1 MIPAPPSWHA
11 PAVPLV
17 VHDPY
22 LSVWSASNALTDQW
36 PVHWSG
42 QSRPMAGIA
51 WIDGDAFRFI
61 GRNTPLSE
69 IEIPAMR
76 QTRVSVLPTSTSYVF
91 EAAGVE
97 LVVRFTS
104 PALAHD
110 LEVLARPVTYVDCTV
125 RALDGRAH
133 EVSLYLDLAAV
144 WAVAMP
150 EQRVVWGRHRAGEIE
165 SLWVG
170 SKDQPV
176 LERAGD
182 EIGID
187 WGYLHLSA
195 APGQAGA
202 GAIGEGKTLRTAF
215 ARTGRIE
222 ARDDVGFGDRL
233 SMPAAAASVTRVN
246 EQGFEEGRPPL
257 VVMAASTA
265 TRHVGEQALTSSFL
279 IAYDQAF
286 AVEYFGRRLR
296 PLWYES
302 AGSALGLIERA
313 WADRQSLLERSA
325 RFDADLCQEAEASG
339 GTVYA
344 QLVSLAF
351 RQCLG
356 GHALVRD
363 HDGRLL
369 HFSKEN
375 SSNGCMG
382 TVDVLYPASPFF
394 LLFNP
399 ALVEAQ
405 LEPILALASSRAWPF
420 PFAPHDVGRFPLA
433 NGQVYGGGMHTAY
446 RQMPVEECGNMLLCT
461 AGLAKVTG
469 STALAERYW
478 PTLEGWAEYLL
489 EHGLDP
495 AEQLCTDDF
504 AGHLAHNANL
514 SLKAILAVAAFAQ
527 LCARRGLNDAVT
539 RYRGAAEGWV
549 RSWLELADDGD
560 HYRLAFD
567 QPGSWSQKY
576 NLVWDRLLGLD
587 LVPADVARKE
597 LAFYRTKQNTY
608 GLPLDSRETYTKL
621 DWLIWS
627 GCLTGDRGDFD
638 ALVSPL
644 ERWLLET
651 PSRVP
656 LSDWFFTDTGATTR
670 ERGFRGRTVVGGVFM
685 KLLLNRVS
693 SADDGDHRTEP
704 R

>member
-1 MIPAPPSWHA
+1 M
-11 PAVPLV
+11 
-17 VHDPY
+17 
-22 LSVWSASNALTDQW
+22 AL
-36 PVHWSG
+36 
-42 QSRPMAGIA
+42 
-51 WIDGDAFRFI
+51 
-61 GRNTPLSE
+61 
-69 IEIPAMR
+69 
-76 QTRVSVLPTSTSYVF
+76 
-91 EAAGVE
+91 
-97 LVVRFTS
+97 RFTS
-104 PALAHD
+104 PATPDD
-110 LEVLARPVTYVDCTV
+110 LDVLARPATYVDCTV
-125 RALDGRAH
+125 RALDGSEH
-133 EVSLYLDLAAV
+133 EVSLYLDVAAV

-150 EQRVVWGRHRAGEIE
+150 EQRVVWGRYRAGEVE
-165 SLWVG
+165 TLWVG

-187 WGYLHLSA
+187 WGYLHLST

-202 GAIGEGKTLRTAF
+202 GAIGEGKTLRAEF

-233 SMPAAAASVTRVN
+233 SMPAAAAAVTRPN

-257 VVMAASTA
+257 VVVAASA
-265 TRHVGEQALTSSFL
+265 AARRVGGQAVRSSFL

-286 AVEYFGRRLR
+286 AVEYFSRRLR
-296 PLWYES
+296 PLWYKS

-313 WADRQSLLERSA
+313 WDERESLLGRGD
-325 RFDADLCQEAEASG
+325 RFDADLWQEAEASG
-339 GTVYA
+339 GAVYA

-394 LLFNP
+394 LLFNSS
-399 ALVEAQ
+399 LLEAQ
-405 LEPILALASSRAWPF
+405 LEPILALASGPAWPF
-420 PFAPHDVGRFPLA
+420 PFAPHDIGRFPLA
-433 NGQVYGGGMHTAY
+433 NSQVYGGGMHTTH
-446 RQMPVEECGNMLLCT
+446 RQMRVEECGNMLLCM
-461 AGLAKVTG
+461 AGLAKVAG
-469 STALAERYW
+469 STALADRYW
-478 PTLEGWAEYLL
+478 PTLEAWADYLL

-514 SLKAILAVAAFAQ
+514 SHKAILAVAAFAQ
-527 LCARRGLNDAVT
+527 VCARKRLHDAAA

-549 RSWLELADDGD
+549 SSWLDLADDGD

-587 LVPADVARKE
+587 LFPADVAHKE
-597 LAFYRTKQNTY
+597 LAFYRRNQNTY
-608 GLPLDSRETYTKL
+608 GLPLDSRATYTKL

-627 GCLTGDRGDFD
+627 GCLTGDPQDFD
-638 ALVSPL
+638 ALVAPL
-644 ERWLLET
+644 KRWLAET

-656 LSDWFFTDTGATTR
+656 LSDWFFTDSGAMTR

-685 KLLLNRVS
+685 KLLLDRLS
-693 SADDGDHRTEP
+693 SMEGGSQP
-704 R
+704 RSAPPRS